1 MILFQVL
8 AAFSLISG
16 AVCLSGAELF
26 GPEFLETLYHIN
38 LRAINGWLLFISL
51 ITIFFEVAVIM
62 EPFAN
67 IRFLKIKIPIGGC
80 LWYLITIIVRTT
92 IHAKFNITLQ
102 HV

>member
-16 AVCLSGAELF
+16 AVCLSGAELI